1 MPFICRTVPRSAS
14 TKPGMDEVAVG
25 KVVAREEAVAEPA
38 AAAMAAASAE
48 EAVGRQNNRV

>member
-1 MPFICRTVPRSAS
+1 LPFICRTVPRSAS